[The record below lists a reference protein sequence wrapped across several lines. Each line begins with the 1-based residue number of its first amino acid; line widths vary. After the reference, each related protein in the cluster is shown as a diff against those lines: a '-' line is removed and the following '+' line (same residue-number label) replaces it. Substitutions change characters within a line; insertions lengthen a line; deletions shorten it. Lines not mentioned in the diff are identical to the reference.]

1 MFRLALLAALA
12 AAAMGNAYAGYTNDD
27 VNPWADD
34 AKEWECAMP
43 VEQPASRDNNPV
55 YKTELYFTRSYNERT
70 SKSWLATFNVR
81 HTLRNGD
88 RYERADQYSGIT
100 VREWSTTKRSGIQQ
114 WSGYSTRYPGLRV
127 VGELKWTQYG
137 RETESGFT
145 PIRATYTEFFYDNGK
160 LQTKTTA
167 MCHWTGP
174 TC

>member
-1 MFRLALLAALA
+1 MLRLALLAALA
-12 AAAMGNAYAGYTNDD
+12 AAGMGNAYAGYTNDD

-55 YKTELYFTRSYNERT
+55 YKTELYFTRGYNERT

-127 VGELKWTQYG
+127 VGELNWTQYG

-145 PIRATYTEFFYDNGK
+145 PIRATYTEYFYNNGK